1 MKNVQKLV
9 LDFELEVIKQQIV
22 PDFRLTSEEAE
33 QSDEFFIGFQVV
45 DKWIRSHTTTTHQ
58 NQRASTWNSSPD
70 LSKRARIVI
79 QNEANGFELEID

>member
-22 PDFRLTSEEAE
+22 PDFRLTSEETE

-45 DKWIRSHTTTTHQ
+45 DK
-58 NQRASTWNSSPD
+58 
-70 LSKRARIVI
+70 
-79 QNEANGFELEID
+79 